1 MEVKKTFLAGKY
13 PEQINLLKQQI
24 TDGNSFLKLV
34 NEKEVSDIYLA
45 FDLVDPLW
53 LNNPKNQKVF
63 KVLIRQE
70 PQIVLPQTYATQN
83 IAKFDYVIDIGK
95 PKTIKNTV
103 LNWPQDL
110 TSYIKTPRTKADRVV
125 MVNSNLLSLLP
136 GENYSLRRLAA
147 KQIINLDLFG
157 YQWNNS
163 LSSKLMALFIE
174 LKKHINELNNLK
186 IKGLNNYF
194 RSYDNYLGEVKD
206 KRQMIANYKYCL
218 VIENSST
225 YVSEKLFDSLLSGCI
240 PIYVGP
246 DLAEH
251 EIPNHLY
258 LQAKPNLDDIKLKIN
273 EAIKINYTQW
283 VDNLNLWLTDQ
294 KVYENWSNDLFLLKI
309 VKIIQKNYQ

>member
-1 MEVKKTFLAGKY
+1 MEIKNIILVGKY
-13 PEQINLLKQQI
+13 PEQIESIKNQI
-24 TDGNSFLKLV
+24 NNGDSFLNIV
-34 NEKEVSDIYLA
+34 NGNEHCDLYLA
-45 FDLVDPLW
+45 FDLIDLVW
-53 LNNPKNQKVF
+53 LNNPENQKVT

-70 PQIVLPQTYATQN
+70 PKIVMWQTYIKSN
-83 IAKFDYVIDIGK
+83 IAKFNHIVDIGK
-95 PKTIKNTV
+95 PRFIQNEV
-103 LNWPQDL
+103 INWPQDL
-110 TSYIKTPRTKADRVV
+110 TLYVENQKTKNNRIV
-125 MVNSNLLSLLP
+125 MVNSNLLSLEI
-136 GENYSLRRLAA
+136 GENYSLRRRAV
-147 KQIINLDLFG
+147 KRILDLDLYG

-163 LSSKLMALFIE
+163 YSIKIRTLLIE
-174 LKKHINELNNLK
+174 LKKFMNKKSILN
-186 IKGLNNYF
+186 IRGLRYYF
-194 RSYDNYLGEVKD
+194 SNYDNYLGEVKD

-273 EAIKINYTQW
+273 EAHKINYTQW